1 MQLDE
6 DLNMCVWVTTRFL
19 VLDIP
24 FFLCACQCSVQISST
39 QNVLAITRK
48 SLFRRQLYILCI
60 FAEFIDGMSQFS
72 VKGDKKSKL
81 RCK

>member
-1 MQLDE
+1 M
-6 DLNMCVWVTTRFL
+6 VG
-19 VLDIP
+19 
-24 FFLCACQCSVQISST
+24 QISW
-39 QNVLAITRK
+39 NVNILDMN
-48 SLFRRQLYILCI
+48 YIFYVY